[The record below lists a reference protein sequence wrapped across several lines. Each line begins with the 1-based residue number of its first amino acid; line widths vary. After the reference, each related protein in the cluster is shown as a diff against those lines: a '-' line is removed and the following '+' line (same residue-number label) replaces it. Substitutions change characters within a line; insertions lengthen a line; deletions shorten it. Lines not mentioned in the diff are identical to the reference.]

1 MLEFVL
7 GPKDPTKVWQ
17 RASDLRLTF
26 DLEGGKLN
34 DVGIGESLNRLSF
47 LGPIEDR
54 SGLTLGE
61 YRFFS
66 LGLSID
72 CYNEQDTIDCFEIV
86 QKDQDMPEHQP
97 FAGVCRYK
105 GENLDLGQLTEPSFV
120 GRFGPPFWKDA
131 DDEEILLFYEFPGRE
146 WQVEFALDGTLNR
159 ILVTSKPLMANQRQ
173 REAYGVNKSWP
184 PPQ

>member
-1 MLEFVL
+1 MLEFFL
-7 GPKDPTKVWQ
+7 GPTNPTTDWQ

-26 DLEGGKLN
+26 DLKGSKLN
-34 DVGIGESLNRLSF
+34 GVGFGEPLNRLSF

-66 LGLSID
+66 LGLSVD

-97 FAGVCRYK
+97 FPGVCRSE
-105 GENLDLGQLTEPSFV
+105 GENLIWGNSPKSHSLESSAR
-120 GRFGPPFWKDA
+120 RFGRTQTMRKASCSMSFQVGN
-131 DDEEILLFYEFPGRE
+131 GRWSLPWTE
-146 WQVEFALDGTLNR
+146 R
-159 ILVTSKPLMANQRQ
+159 
-173 REAYGVNKSWP
+173 
-184 PPQ
+184 